1 MKVVIIEDEF
11 FSAEKLSQQLKQIN
25 SSIEILAIIPSV
37 EKGLQWFKANPEP
50 DLIFSDIQLEDK
62 KSFDLFSQLSLEA
75 PIIYTTAF
83 DQYAIQAFKQN
94 SIDYLLKPIDADEL
108 RAALKKYENLEYRLL
123 KKGFRL
129 QQEKQKEEFKERFLV
144 KKGSQLVVI
153 KLDEVAYFKSDQKLN
168 FLVTKDHQKFVIEQT
183 LDQLTEQLDSK
194 KFNRISRSRLISLD
208 SIGKIHNHF
217 NGRLKLEL
225 LPPEEEEVFVSRER
239 VQAFKEWLDA

>member
-11 FSAEKLSQQLKQIN
+11 FSAEKLSQQLKLIHPAIN
-25 SSIEILAIIPSV
+25 ILAIIPSV
-37 EKGLQWFKANPEP
+37 EKGLQWFKNHPEP

-94 SIDYLLKPIDADEL
+94 SIDYLLKPIDTDEL
-108 RAALKKYENLEYRLL
+108 RAALKKYESLEYRLL

-168 FLVTKDHQKFVIEQT
+168 FLVTHDNQKFVIEQT

-208 SIGKIHNHF
+208 SIDKIHNHF

-225 LPPEEEEVFVSRER
+225 LPPEDEEVFVSRER
-239 VQAFKEWLDA
+239 VPAFKEWLDK

>member
-1 MKVVIIEDEF
+1 MNVVIIEDEF
-11 FSAEKLSQQLKQIN
+11 FSAEKLSQQLKLIHPAIN
-25 SSIEILAIIPSV
+25 ILAIIPSV
-37 EKGLQWFKANPEP
+37 EKGLQWFKNHPEP

-94 SIDYLLKPIDADEL
+94 SIDYLLKPIDTDEL

-129 QQEKQKEEFKERFLV
+129 QLEKQKEEFKERFLV

-168 FLVTKDHQKFVIEQT
+168 FLVTHDNQKFVIEQT

-239 VQAFKEWLDA
+239 VPAFKEWLDK

>member
-11 FSAEKLSQQLKQIN
+11 FSAEKLSQQLKLIHPT
-25 SSIEILAIIPSV
+25 IDILAIIPSV
-37 EKGLQWFKANPEP
+37 KTGLQWFKNNPEP

-94 SIDYLLKPIDADEL
+94 SIDYLLKPIDTDEL

-168 FLVTKDHQKFVIEQT
+168 FLVTHDNHKFVIEQS

-239 VQAFKEWLDA
+239 VQAFKEWLDK

>member
-11 FSAEKLSQQLKQIN
+11 FSAEKLSQQLKQLYP
-25 SSIEILAIIPSV
+25 SIEILAVIPSV
-37 EKGLQWFKANPEP
+37 AAGLQWFKTHAEP
-50 DLIFSDIQLEDK
+50 DLIFSDIQLEDQ
-62 KSFDLFSQLSLEA
+62 KSFDLFDQLSLDA

-94 SIDYLLKPIDADEL
+94 SIDYLLKPIDLEEL

-123 KKGFRL
+123 KKGLRL
-129 QQEKQKEEFKERFLV
+129 QIDKPKEGFKERFLV

-153 KLDEVAYFKSDQKLN
+153 KLEEVAYFKSDQKLN
-168 FLVTKDHQKFVIEQT
+168 FLVTRDNQKFVIEHT
-183 LDQLTEQLDSK
+183 MDQLTEQLDSK

-208 SIGKIHNHF
+208 SIHKIHNHF

-225 LPPEEEEVFVSRER
+225 NPSEEEEVFVSRER
-239 VQAFKEWLDA
+239 VPAFKEWLGS